1 MSLFCECVRI
11 VFWSYIYNTHL
22 CNTHTHTHTHTHTD
36 RHYIETKDEPHIA
49 LHVYEGGRKQYY
61 PSGALIHSVYRNSPH
76 FLVRLKVPK
85 GDKAF
90 TLVISIYDDTG
101 VLPFTLSSYSA
112 EPAALYAALDCPA
125 VEAKGGHFEKAF
137 RYAWNAETAEGS
149 MTHMYP
155 PPHMTRML
163 LPII

>member
-1 MSLFCECVRI
+1 M
-11 VFWSYIYNTHL
+11 
-22 CNTHTHTHTHTHTD
+22 
-36 RHYIETKDEPHIA
+36 
-49 LHVYEGGRKQYY
+49 
-61 PSGALIHSVYRNSPH
+61 YRNSPH

-125 VEAKGGHFEKAF
+125 VEAKGGHFEKTF
-137 RYAWNAETAEGS
+137 RYAWNAQTAGGSMNEATFDRNPMFRLESSCAQRLYVKVRTAEAAAVKS
-149 MTHMYP
+149 DAKA
-155 PPHMTRML
+155 PHVGVHLFQSGARVRRRDAQEVTKVAE
-163 LPII
+163 ISQKSQ